1 MSGIDGRAEALR
13 RAAEVARAAAEA
25 RRVSEDRPAALA
37 SALSEA
43 LADTSAA
50 GAPKV
55 ARLVTE
61 VIRLPQDGQQAFFE
75 AAAPGQPISS
85 AVEAVRARIRE
96 AFSEGERRA
105 ALGEA
110 LVRTLGM
117 DPAGLDRA
125 AREALVPK
133 TVVRLGSLLGRPRAS
148 LPRDAVEPRRDLG
161 PFGGPAPVRR
171 EPVAAPPAVPP
182 SSRPEVTAALASASQ
197 PSAAR
202 VPAPAPPVRHDPA
215 SAASLAFER
224 ELLREAL
231 GPPPLQASN
240 AVGLARVSGPAI
252 KRISWKKAAP
262 QILGPGL
269 RRAIEK
275 LQSIPGGAERA
286 QVLLAKIDKGPLALR
301 VAASEASGLLDRV
314 RYRAERAHEA
324 LGQEFHAGI
333 SLARTELRAVR
344 ESASEA
350 QEALGT
356 VAHQSRDAR
365 AALGE
370 VEAVERA
377 SIVAEGELRLTDAKG
392 GVLEE
397 IDQGEAVLLEAPGAE
412 QEAPPAEGEAA
423 AGEQAGVLTDED
435 VARIGAGLDPSKP
448 PPQTLWREDLVN
460 TVCDQGLQQG
470 GLTTEEAN
478 KDGDIARS
486 VLNPDGTADLQS
498 KPKELTAADLAA
510 ALKMS
515 GVPLERIDPNQ
526 IQAAA
531 RYVSTAT
538 TLAEQQDKL
547 RKTLDNFH
555 VLAET
560 GPPRLGR
567 QQMVEYLWAT
577 ARVPGHALEK
587 LPEAKL
593 AQVFQEVAAALN
605 GGPGEKQL
613 KIGDYNL
620 KLEIGA
626 QGELLKS
633 ECKKPGFFSRVW
645 GAIKKYGPYV
655 LTAASFI
662 PVIGPFARAAQGVIS
677 LVQGI
682 RSRSLIGIATAGAA
696 IVGAGAAISRG
707 ASTVVGTVERIA
719 NSVAAGLQGISSLRQ
734 GNILGGLASIGAAVA
749 GGIGRGAGSATT
761 GLQRFADRL
770 GQVSGHLQGVAQ
782 GLNAV
787 QSYRAADRAV
797 RAAREMLA
805 QAEASGDPRAIA
817 AARRQLEE
825 AERGKRAALLRGLGT
840 AAMVGADTVGQYR
853 RPAPGQ
859 PSDRPT
865 AGTRL
870 ESALRIASRSLST
883 ADSVVIRDWEAAG
896 VGALGVAAGVADL
909 RSQRPA
915 ENRSPAEAWA
925 DGVLGSGP
933 RVSTLNDAANV
944 ADAALAYRQAERA
957 QAAAEA
963 AVKDAERALDLARRT
978 GEAEAIRQAED
989 NLWRAR
995 RSAEG
1000 ALMGQIGAADAMVQ
1014 TPPAILAQ
1022 RRAAREFA
1030 VARDGA
1036 VQAVESAEKTAEQLA
1051 ALGSEL
1057 PADLRG
1063 DARSIGGALVD
1074 ARARYEEKLR
1084 AAGGDPSRIAA
1095 ATWGFMAEQ
1104 MGAWAD
1110 LSLLEQEAAERTR
1123 PRIIPASA
1131 TGQSPLDPREGAR
1144 AQLKVGRDTVKDM
1157 LDRERELRRLTL
1169 GGGFTPP
1176 WLDEAVAAAHRYE
1189 AALNRLETV
1198 LNSGGSDLDRRRAQA
1213 EAHLAHRVLDAAQN
1227 PHRSSSD
1234 PPPWAVGLGTF
1245 VKEFGTGALAVVSFG
1260 GTAGIQRAYDQGRLN
1275 SQSGPD
1281 DVMRFYLEGVFSG
1294 ITFGG
1299 ADAYVD
1305 ARAGEG
1311 RGILGSS
1318 GAALLAT
1325 LKGVAGY
1332 DEVKT
1337 ILADPNANAWEKG
1350 QAVSI
1355 LIAKWAGL
1363 AALGVSRTRY
1373 AEMEVGELFGRKPAG
1388 PAGAGGSGTIAPK
1401 TTGAGEGGVNL
1412 LEPKQVQPKPQG
1424 VEFGKPRGGGGSPAD
1439 RAYASQVTGGAEKA
1453 VYVNGV
1459 EFESVRGGV
1468 LIEAKRASAKGSFYD
1483 ISGADN
1489 FTQRVKIPTIV
1500 DQAKRQLRAVRGQP
1514 FRGIEWQVSDLQVA
1528 RQLQAL
1534 FVQQGLR
1541 INVVYTPKKW

>member
-1 MSGIDGRAEALR
+1 MSGIDGRAGALR
-13 RAAEVARAAAEA
+13 RAAEAARAAAEA
-25 RRVSEDRPAALA
+25 RRASESRPAALA
-37 SALSEA
+37 SALSQA

-50 GAPKV
+50 GASRV
-55 ARLVTE
+55 ARVVTE
-61 VIRLPQDGQQAFFE
+61 VIRLPQDDQQAFFE
-75 AAAPGQPISS
+75 AAAPGQAIAT
-85 AVEAVRARIRE
+85 AVEVVRARIRE
-96 AFSEGERRA
+96 AFPEGEQRA

-110 LVRTLGM
+110 LARALG
-117 DPAGLDRA
+117 DAAGLDRA

-133 TVVRLGSLLGRPRAS
+133 TVARLGSLLGRPRAS
-148 LPRDAVEPRRDLG
+148 SPRDSVEPRRDFG
-161 PFGGPAPVRR
+161 PFGRLASVRT
-171 EPVAAPPAVPP
+171 EPVATPPAPSPSHAEVSAPRASGTPP
-182 SSRPEVTAALASASQ
+182 L
-197 PSAAR
+197 
-202 VPAPAPPVRHDPA
+202 PAPRVHPQAPALRRDAA
-215 SAASLAFER
+215 SAASVDFDRER
-224 ELLREAL
+224 LHEAL
-231 GPPPLQASN
+231 GSPTPGASHAIELTRVN
-240 AVGLARVSGPAI
+240 GARPAV

-275 LQSIPGGAERA
+275 LQSIPAGAERA
-286 QVLLAKIDKGPLALR
+286 QALLAKIDKGPLAVR

-350 QEALGT
+350 HEALGT

-486 VLNPDGTADLQS
+486 VLNPDGTADLES

-555 VLAET
+555 VLAEA
-560 GPPRLGR
+560 GPPKLGR
-567 QQMVEYLWAT
+567 QQMVEYLWAS

-605 GGPGEKQL
+605 GGPGEKQV

-707 ASTVVGTVERIA
+707 ASTIVGTVERIA

-734 GNILGGLASIGAAVA
+734 GNVLGGLASLGAAVA

-825 AERGKRAALLRGLGT
+825 AERGKRAALLQGLGT

-859 PSDRPT
+859 PLDRPT

-883 ADSVVIRDWEAAG
+883 AGSVVIRDWEAAG

-909 RSQRPA
+909 RSHRPA

-925 DGVLGSGP
+925 DGVLGTGP

-963 AVKDAERALDLARRT
+963 AVKDAERALDVARRS
-978 GEAEAIRQAED
+978 GESEAIRQAED
-989 NLWRAR
+989 NLRQAR
-995 RSAEG
+995 RAAEG

-1030 VARDGA
+1030 AAREG
-1036 VQAVESAEKTAEQLA
+1036 VVRVVESAEKTAEQLA
-1051 ALGSEL
+1051 ALGREL

-1063 DARSIGGALVD
+1063 DARDIAGSLDD
-1074 ARARYEEKLR
+1074 ARARYEEELR
-1084 AAGGDPSRIAA
+1084 VAAGNPAAIEA
-1095 ATWGFMAEQ
+1095 ATWGFMSEQ
-1104 MGAWAD
+1104 MGVWAD
-1110 LSLLEQEAAERTR
+1110 LELLKHEAAERQR
-1123 PRIIPASA
+1123 PRIVPAS
-1131 TGQSPLDPREGAR
+1131 TGAQGPVDPRQGAQ
-1144 AQLKVGRDTVKDM
+1144 AQIRVGRDAVKEA
-1157 LDRERELRRLTL
+1157 LDRVLKLRLQTLGGAFPPPNLDMVENAAKAYGAALDRLQALVERGGSDVELRRAQM
-1169 GGGFTPP
+1169 
-1176 WLDEAVAAAHRYE
+1176 EANLAN
-1189 AALNRLETV
+1189 LV
-1198 LNSGGSDLDRRRAQA
+1198 LN
-1213 EAHLAHRVLDAAQN
+1213 AAQS
-1227 PHRSSSD
+1227 PRRSSSD

-1245 VKEFGTGALAVVSFG
+1245 VKEFGEGALAVVSFG
-1260 GTAGIQRAYDQGRLN
+1260 GTAGIRRAYEQGRLN
-1275 SQSGPD
+1275 GQSGPD
-1281 DVMRFYLEGVFSG
+1281 DVIRFYLEGIWSG

-1305 ARAGEG
+1305 ARAGQG
-1311 RGILGSS
+1311 RGFWESS
-1318 GAALLAT
+1318 GTAILAS
-1325 LKGVAGY
+1325 LKGVSGY
-1332 DEVKT
+1332 DDLKT
-1337 ILADPNANAWEKG
+1337 IFADPHATAWHKG
-1350 QAVSI
+1350 QAVAT
-1355 LIAKWAGL
+1355 LVAKWAGL

-1373 AEMEVGELFGRKPAG
+1373 ANTEIRNPLAPRPGSAEAPG
-1388 PAGAGGSGTIAPK
+1388 PAGAGGADTVGPSSGGPAVSSAPQSYINRQLAVDMRAAPAGSATNAAGFARNGPWFWRQLLKERPEMFDAANAARIRAGRSPVVNERWLQHNPMHKAYEGAKLIHHHLDQGPIATP
-1401 TTGAGEGGVNL
+1401 L
-1412 LEPKQVQPKPQG
+1412 PEPVHQQ
-1424 VEFGKPRGGGGSPAD
+1424 
-1439 RAYASQVTGGAEKA
+1439 YH
-1453 VYVNGV
+1453 
-1459 EFESVRGGV
+1459 GV
-1468 LIEAKRASAKGSFYD
+1468 LHPETG
-1483 ISGADN
+1483 N
-1489 FTQRVKIPTIV
+1489 
-1500 DQAKRQLRAVRGQP
+1500 
-1514 FRGIEWQVSDLQVA
+1514 
-1528 RQLQAL
+1528 
-1534 FVQQGLR
+1534 
-1541 INVVYTPKKW
+1541 